1 MVVTAFQKI
10 RNNLKQILRM
20 CKLSTRFYHR
30 PVPFSN
36 QGIYHKSVFQDY
48 KKFLGEQEVLE
59 KLKWKDPA
67 TTDDWKLENIEE
79 CKNRL
84 TPIQLDYWQKSYE
97 FKLEHGTS
105 MHKYGKTVRNE
116 I

>member
-1 MVVTAFQKI
+1 MI
-10 RNNLKQILRM
+10 
-20 CKLSTRFYHR
+20 STCISLCMHD
-30 PVPFSN
+30 SDTN
-36 QGIYHKSVFQDY
+36 QCQGC
-48 KKFLGEQEVLE
+48 GRTVLE

-84 TPIQLDYWQKSYE
+84 TPVQLDYWQKSYE